1 MTRPVQSLFALI
13 LLAACSA
20 GGPPFKA
27 PAAPADKAVIWLF
40 RPSSVVGAANT
51 DFVGM
56 NGRLIAR
63 LNNGDYLPIE
73 VEPGTVTLQHA
84 QDTQMLFVGIVD
96 ALTLQVEGGRNYYVE
111 FSQAEQVTAERAAS
125 RIGGM
130 TRVEPDADG
139 VL

>member
-1 MTRPVQSLFALI
+1 MKYFSVAMALI
-13 LLAACSA
+13 LLVVSCSA

-27 PAAPADKAVIWLF
+27 PPAPPDKAVIWLF

-51 DFVGM
+51 DFVGIK
-56 NGRLIAR
+56 GRLIAR
-63 LNNGDYLPIE
+63 LNNGEYMPIE
-73 VEPGTVTLQHA
+73 VEPGQVTIQHA

-96 ALTLQVEGGRNYYVE
+96 ALTLNVEAGRNYYVE
-111 FSQAEQVTAERAAS
+111 FSQVEQVDAARAAS

-130 TRVEPDADG
+130 TQVEPDADG